1 MSSKEL
7 MDPENNLLVFKIDFS
22 GGKLRQQP
30 RSSRFFSEAVSL
42 HDNEVVC
49 QASHWRVFMNTAT
62 TRGGKF
68 TSFRETIES
77 S

>member
-30 RSSRFFSEAVSL
+30 RLSRFCLEAVSL
-42 HDNEVVC
+42 HDNEVAC

-62 TRGGKF
+62 TRGEKF
-68 TSFRETIES
+68 TSFKETIES